1 MKCVEEDPGPRYKD
15 PQNQIDGAMAVAALG
30 LVFGFISL
38 IIGSVALSRA
48 SKGGAGGGD
57 KYGTQV

>member
-1 MKCVEEDPGPRYKD
+1 MRWGGGRDSAGWYKD

-38 IIGSVALSRA
+38 IIGSVALS
-48 SKGGAGGGD
+48 KVNKGGGAGD
-57 KYGTQV
+57 KYATQV